1 MNDKIP
7 LWVWLMGIGLLLF
20 TIICFGIMLLGML

>member
-7 LWVWLMGIGLLLF
+7 LWVLLMGIGLLLF